1 MRMSLED
8 IFLSVITDE
17 STEAPVASTEE
28 VAHA

>member
-17 STEAPVASTEE
+17 TQAAAPAGET
-28 VAHA
+28 ADA